1 MSLDGT
7 VGDISDIGIIL
18 KVDVF
23 REVQLGCDSL
33 MTSLRQ
39 AADKTCDKFELYLLN
54 NVLRIPDDLHV
65 PGLDEDENDM
75 MILRGEQDDETT
87 ASNDGGG
94 EESSSSLSSMVRYTM
109 EDERAV
115 DEERASLRD
124 RIIKLRRTNA
134 RLARTSTLKD
144 ANAKCMSSSSS
155 SSFPS
160 SSSFFFFL
168 TCSCEKFFN
177 TFFSPFKINLIMIQ
191 RKNSIF
197 YK

>member
-7 VGDISDIGIIL
+7 VGDISDIGIML

-124 RIIKLRRTNA
+124 RIIKLRRTNV

-144 ANAKCMSSSSS
+144 ANAKLNAFHHLLLFHPLLH
-155 SSFPS
+155 SFS
-160 SSSFFFFL
+160 
-168 TCSCEKFFN
+168 
-177 TFFSPFKINLIMIQ
+177 FSPVAVRSFSTHSFLPSKLTL
-191 RKNSIF
+191 S
-197 YK
+197 